1 MPLISFDDIFGQPRA
16 IEFLRATATA
26 DRLPHALVFAGPV
39 GVGKATTALALAAW
53 FLCQKPLP
61 ARACGK
67 CESCR
72 ALAAGIHP
80 DFHLVM
86 REQIRQ
92 HDKSGKSKGTQLAI
106 EVIRGELVAPA
117 SRTAVLGRGKFFVV
131 EQAELA
137 TAQAQNAMLKTLEE
151 PAGRSVIVLL
161 TDSPEFL
168 LPTILSRCQMVR
180 FGSLPVDLVKKR
192 LQERGIETAVA
203 AEAAELSDG
212 SLGGAMRLI
221 SEGILPAA
229 RALHEQLN
237 TLLVGRVPADLP
249 GWFKQAADDYA
260 EKELIRDP
268 LGSKEFATRGGLTTY
283 LSLAARFFRRQLY
296 ESSDATRWDQACRA
310 IDAIARC
317 QMYMDA
323 NVNVPVAL
331 GQLGAAWAGQFAA
344 AT

>member
-1 MPLISFDDIFGQPRA
+1 MATISFDDIFGQARA
-16 IEFLRATATA
+16 IEFLRAAA
-26 DRLPHALVFAGPV
+26 ARDRLPHALVFAGPV
-39 GVGKATTALALAAW
+39 GVGKATTAQALAGW
-53 FLCQKPLP
+53 FLCQKPG
-61 ARACGK
+61 AGRACGQ
-67 CESCR
+67 CESCL
-72 ALAAGIHP
+72 ALGAGIHP

-92 HDKSGKSKGTQLAI
+92 HDKTGKSKGTQLAI

-117 SRTAVLGRGKFFVV
+117 SRTSVLGRGKFFVV

-137 TAQAQNAMLKTLEE
+137 TAAAQNAMLKTLEE
-151 PAGRSVIVLL
+151 PAGRSAIVLL

-180 FGSLPVDLVKKR
+180 FASLPVDAVQKR
-192 LQERGIETAVA
+192 LQDQGIDAKTA

-237 TLLVGRVPADLP
+237 GLLGGRVPADLP
-249 GWFKQAADDYA
+249 GWFRQSAEDYA

-268 LGSKEFATRGGLTTY
+268 LGSKEFAGMPRHRRDRALPDVHGWECECAGGAGTAWGGVDGAVCGGLV
-283 LSLAARFFRRQLY
+283 RR
-296 ESSDATRWDQACRA
+296 
-310 IDAIARC
+310 
-317 QMYMDA
+317 
-323 NVNVPVAL
+323 
-331 GQLGAAWAGQFAA
+331 
-344 AT
+344 